1 MSGRNSLP
9 NREPTISELLPETRW
24 GIKATLF
31 YPLARSNSSPIAS
44 AERRDRKSLEEHALW
59 AGSILYLKSVLDSIK
74 NLTHSSRDRFSDQE
88 LGKFL
93 CRGMTQDID
102 QTDLLLSR
110 LLTYVEVTTPIR
122 RINTVNAIIEE
133 VLEKNK
139 IQLEKKGVLLLK
151 KLETNLPEIVVPD
164 EQLKYILNSVLEYA
178 ILLTPRDGNIEL
190 LTTSFFLQR
199 ETGRV
204 QAFFEK
210 YGGYIEISVGF
221 SGDRGPV
228 GQPADV
234 SGRIPAPQK
243 DETLELMLRLVKGV
257 VLRNGG
263 KMDSDTDEKKRKTIL
278 SLRFPP
284 ERRRV
289 FSCEPPCI
297 NRSAS
302 RPES

>member
-1 MSGRNSLP
+1 
-9 NREPTISELLPETRW
+9 
-24 GIKATLF
+24 
-31 YPLARSNSSPIAS
+31 
-44 AERRDRKSLEEHALW
+44 
-59 AGSILYLKSVLDSIK
+59 
-74 NLTHSSRDRFSDQE
+74 
-88 LGKFL
+88 
-93 CRGMTQDID
+93 MTQDID
-102 QTDLLLSR
+102 KTDLLLSR
-110 LLTYVEVTTPIR
+110 LLDYVQVITPIKK
-122 RINTVNAIIEE
+122 INTVNAIIEE

-139 IQLEKKGVLLLK
+139 IQLEKKGVLLFK
-151 KLETNLPEIVVPD
+151 KLETNLPEIIVPD
-164 EQLKYILNSVLEYA
+164 EQLKYILNSVLQYA
-178 ILLTPRDGNIEL
+178 ILLTPPDGNIEL
-190 LTTSFFLQR
+190 LTTSFIFQR
-199 ETGRV
+199 ETGGG

-234 SGRIPAPQK
+234 SGWIPATQK